1 VSDFALEIEL
11 PSSPDEGVDLAPSP
25 FPPGFRE
32 LLRQKTEAL
41 RAVAPELFAPYPTP
55 PLASP

>member
-1 VSDFALEIEL
+1 MSDFSLEIEL
-11 PSSPDEGVDLAPSP
+11 TPSPDDSADLAPSP

-41 RAVAPELFAPYPTP
+41 REIAPELFAPYPSP
-55 PLASP
+55 PLGSR

>member
-1 VSDFALEIEL
+1 MSDFSLEIEL
-11 PSSPDEGVDLAPSP
+11 PSSPDEGADLAPSP
-25 FPPGFRE
+25 FPPGFHE

-55 PLASP
+55 PLASR